1 MRYEAH
7 KGLEHEMLD
16 DTTLY
21 YHVSWKPDFRQQ
33 AASEQQ
39 LANRHPMNRQLVNR
53 QSAQQATDQQTT
65 SERATGEQATSE
77 QATDEQAKVPLH
89 PKQALWNSPTLN

>member
-1 MRYEAH
+1 V
-7 KGLEHEMLD
+7 LCWD
-16 DTTLY
+16 I
-21 YHVSWKPDFRQQ
+21 
-33 AASEQQ
+33 
-39 LANRHPMNRQLVNR
+39 
-53 QSAQQATDQQTT
+53 QQATGEQTT